1 MRPTS
6 SIGEGWLRQSRHVS
20 LSKGRTRRRYTG
32 PCGTQCGTTRAA
44 QLQIRRQGEHEAT
57 RIRVIEA
64 LQRAGPGAQ
73 DEGPGGTR
81 KRDHSSRTAAQ
92 MTARRARGNNGAF
105 KRDIIAHMF
114 RNETTH
120 ADDCRCRTSHHDNRV
135 WGTAVKSMI
144 RRVSDQCTTDGRAG
158 CWGLIDCEK
167 SVCES
172 RESQRECDTLSQL
185 QTPRQL
191 VVLAQPP

>member
-1 MRPTS
+1 MAKAIATCLTLKGTDSKTIHRTMRDPMWDHSSRTAADTAARRARGNEDSCDRRTS
-6 SIGEGWLRQSRHVS
+6 EGRARSS
-20 LSKGRTRRRYTG
+20 RRR
-32 PCGTQCGTTRAA
+32 TTRD
-44 QLQIRRQGEHEAT
+44 
-57 RIRVIEA
+57 
-64 LQRAGPGAQ
+64 P
-73 DEGPGGTR
+73 

-92 MTARRARGNNGAF
+92 MTARRARGNKGAF
-105 KRDIIAHMF
+105 KRDIIALMF